1 MVKEKDELGEWRG
14 EIDKLDILD
23 RALKSIPISTP
34 LLLTGDL
41 NCRSSSWEK
50 NKDNSKNTPSW
61 KMGEKMED
69 DMRQVA
75 EGIMF
80 LIANQMD
87 DLIQI
92 GANVEEGRRREPF
105 NEKGN
110 IIPFPTTPTKH

>member
-1 MVKEKDELGEWRG
+1 MVKDPKELDPDTVS
-14 EIDKLDILD
+14 ITLNMIQDVDL
-23 RALKSIPISTP
+23 RATLAWHFS
-34 LLLTGDL
+34 G
-41 NCRSSSWEK
+41 
-50 NKDNSKNTPSW
+50 